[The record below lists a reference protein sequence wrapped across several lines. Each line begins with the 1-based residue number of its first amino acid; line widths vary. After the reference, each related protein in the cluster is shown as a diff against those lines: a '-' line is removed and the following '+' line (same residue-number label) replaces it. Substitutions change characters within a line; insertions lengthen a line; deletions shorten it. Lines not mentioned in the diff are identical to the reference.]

1 MDITLKLSK
10 DFERCLEDLKK
21 KYGEDFEYI
30 NGLHPSQLDFSEF
43 IDNFVDKDTLADA
56 SIDPN
61 ANANHK
67 DIRSF
72 MTEKAKSEDKLFGLN
87 KIFHVI
93 TPKGIATLAMLRT
106 GLIQSTNDPRFEGF
120 WQLFESDMERLGYIV
135 YEQEVE

>member
-30 NGLHPSQLDFSEF
+30 NGVHPSQLDFSEF

-61 ANANHK
+61 ANAMCS
-67 DIRSF
+67 IRPVSRW
-72 MTEKAKSEDKLFGLN
+72 MTIIREAARSGRGRSAIN
-87 KIFHVI
+87 SS
-93 TPKGIATLAMLRT
+93 GS
-106 GLIQSTNDPRFEGF
+106 G
-120 WQLFESDMERLGYIV
+120 
-135 YEQEVE
+135 